1 METVHSV
8 PADASAETAAL
19 KGAVITA
26 TEPSWIEVLD
36 GGGQVLLSRVVL
48 PGETVGLDGPLPWR
62 VKIGNARA
70 TQLVFRG
77 QPVDLAPSTRD
88 NVVRLELK

>member
-48 PGETVGLDGPLPWR
+48 PGETVGLDGRLPWR